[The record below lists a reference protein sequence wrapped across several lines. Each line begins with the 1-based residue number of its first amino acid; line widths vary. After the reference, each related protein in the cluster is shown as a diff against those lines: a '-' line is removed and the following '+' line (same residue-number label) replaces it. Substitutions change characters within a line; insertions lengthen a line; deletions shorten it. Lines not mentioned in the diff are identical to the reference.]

1 APRSGDAQRAD
12 RLPRRRVDRAPP
24 RPRHRRGVAE
34 LRGLRPDH
42 AQPAWTGRPAA
53 RPDRRAREPL
63 LPDREPLPV
72 QREVLPALGVAL
84 SRLRGRVRPPEGGA
98 GGHVGRGPAAAAEVA
113 FEETG
118 LGGLMSGEQAPPSR
132 VIVLRRRV
140 LFVYCVLS
148 LALIPWT
155 AYLSSSLQPKHVTTH
170 WDILWPGFDI
180 ALLAAAV
187 ATAIA
192 VARQSPS
199 IAICASVMGTLLLCD
214 AWFDLWTSNPGSERW
229 WAISE
234 AV

>member
-1 APRSGDAQRAD
+1 
-12 RLPRRRVDRAPP
+12 
-24 RPRHRRGVAE
+24 
-34 LRGLRPDH
+34 
-42 AQPAWTGRPAA
+42 
-53 RPDRRAREPL
+53 
-63 LPDREPLPV
+63 
-72 QREVLPALGVAL
+72 
-84 SRLRGRVRPPEGGA
+84 
-98 GGHVGRGPAAAAEVA
+98 
-113 FEETG
+113 
-118 LGGLMSGEQAPPSR
+118 MSGEQAPPSR

-140 LFVYCVLS
+140 LFVYGVLS

-234 AV
+234 AVFAEAPLAVFSFWVARDAELVGAAAQRYFEARAARPPVTASSREP